1 MIVLF
6 VGNKLYAV
14 GIKECVGCIACC
26 HIVAG
31 LHFIIVVQT
40 ERGVNQVGMM
50 MGGVKRHL
58 GIMKSVQSDKGGSTG
73 QIAGVIA
80 FANMWFLNLAN
91 LGKQKTHPLVGFLQ
105 FLLVLLIII
114 VGLGNAVVDIADR
127 VKVVLVLHQFGIVL
141 QRLNGRLCLFHVQIN
156 HTYLFIGHRTS

>member
-1 MIVLF
+1 
-6 VGNKLYAV
+6 
-14 GIKECVGCIACC
+14 
-26 HIVAG
+26 
-31 LHFIIVVQT
+31 
-40 ERGVNQVGMM
+40 M

-73 QIAGVIA
+73 KIAGVIA
-80 FANMWFLNLAN
+80 FAHMWFRNLAN
-91 LGKQKTHPLVGFLQ
+91 LGKQKVHPLVGFLQ

-114 VGLGNAVVDIADR
+114 VGLGNAVVDVADR

-141 QRLNGRLCLFHVQIN
+141 QRLNGRLCLLHVQIN